1 MTFNRFSNNNK
12 ASMKHFLAILTLV
25 FLMSFTIKAQDKI
38 TKHTV
43 AKGETISQIA
53 QKYKITP
60 LDIYRLN
67 PDAQNG
73 LKPEMVL
80 LIQSN
85 KEAKTVTTAAKST
98 AETIG
103 IAKKETVA
111 KSNEKVE
118 KESKSS
124 FKLHV
129 VYPKETISSIAK
141 TYNCSVEA
149 IEKANPD
156 IATNGLKMGSTI
168 KIPEKSIVLTN
179 EVKPITK
186 TTVKAPVSTVDK
198 TDKKSKEIQYHQV
211 EAKETKYSI
220 AKLYGISI
228 QELETANPE
237 IIGGLQM
244 GFRLKIV
251 GGNAKKEPTNP
262 AEKTVEVAKEIVQP
276 KKADFISYEVKPKET
291 LYSLTKKFGMN
302 QEKLMQL
309 NPELKEGVKEGMT
322 LKLPSNVIINE
333 PIIKNAS
340 DFSKTISKQNRKQLV
355 MLLPFNISKIE
366 SDSLNSITSRL
377 KTDKFLNMT
386 LDFYSGALMAIDSA
400 KTLGLNVDV
409 KIFDSQETKTTSNI
423 DNVIQ
428 QNNVKN
434 ANVVIGP
441 FYQAN
446 VEKTAELLS
455 KSKVPVISPLS
466 KENNKSFANL
476 LQSMPSIETAKNAM
490 FDYLSAKNGNYIA
503 IIDSKKAASKQ
514 NFVQNHKE
522 FKLVSLNEK
531 NAVVSDSIVKKLL
544 KNKMNYVVLDS
555 EKTGTILGTINSL
568 IALLPTYQIQLAIL
582 EKNNT
587 LDFEEIALDKLVKL
601 NMLYPSFTRDNET
614 PEGITFDK
622 NYKEKNKIFPN
633 SYATRGFDITFDTLL
648 RLAQEKSFLET
659 IENDA
664 TEQVDS
670 KFDYESKN
678 AGTYTNKGVYILYY
692 DTDLSVKIAK

>member
-1 MTFNRFSNNNK
+1 
-12 ASMKHFLAILTLV
+12 MKHFLAILTLV
-25 FLMSFTIKAQDKI
+25 FLMSFTINAQDKI

-85 KEAKTVTTAAKST
+85 KEAKTVTTVAKT
-98 AETIG
+98 IVETNG

-111 KSNEKVE
+111 KSNEKAE

-129 VYPKETISSIAK
+129 VYPKETLTSIAK

-156 IATNGLKMGSTI
+156 LAINGLKMGSTI
-168 KIPEKSIVLTN
+168 KIPEKSVVVSN

-366 SDSLNSITSRL
+366 SDSLTSITSRL

-455 KSKVPVISPLS
+455 KNKVPVISPLS

-476 LQSMPSIETAKNAM
+476 LQSMPSTETAKNAM

-531 NAVVSDSIVKKLL
+531 NAVISDSIVKKLV

-664 TEQVDS
+664 TEQVES

-678 AGTYTNKGVYILYY
+678 AGTYANKGIYILYY